1 MKAPHGAYAVAER
14 ILGNLAL
21 TPQQSGQLRAI
32 DHKYQQALF
41 AVLHGAERPPTVAET
56 SPLDEIAARDF
67 REMLT
72 PEQRRLIDGG

>member
-1 MKAPHGAYAVAER
+1 MRAPHGAYTVAKR
-14 ILGNLAL
+14 LLGDLAL

-41 AVLHGAERPPTVAET
+41 AVLHGADRPPTIAET
-56 SPLDEIAARDF
+56 SPLDEMAAREI

-72 PEQRRLIDGG
+72 PEQRRVIDGR